1 MNSGISSPMA
11 RNVNAIMAAV
21 NGTKNKRR
29 TTFINESAASGR
41 ANKNAS
47 SAAIHQKGIQERKIE
62 RRPARNPYRKSET
75 QTRRKIFGARASKS
89 SPKTGAVWSFP
100 TRVEDFKKPE
110 VEELF
115 GDFWKSIDEQE
126 MEKYFKDFWQ
136 SVKKS
141 NNEMENHFKEFW
153 RAVRLTQDAPVDMTE
168 FWRHV
173 EGKNRKPGP
182 KENLASQFWKMIE
195 SQQEAKVL
203 DEPAIAGHFLRMA
216 QKSENE
222 ARESRPWETPARDMW
237 KLIQHEEN
245 RLVENKLSPETLAG
259 DFFLMTSNK
268 KRQAPKTPSGSDA
281 ELMTGQFWKMVD
293 KQMIAGRE
301 VKFVADQEG
310 NVFRNIKG
318 HQMKAKRR
326 ESMIEAR
333 LVNEFFTLI
342 ENEKDEDEDSI
353 TFVVDSSGRIFQQKN
368 AKKIRKPGKS
378 ASKAKMV
385 KDFFS
390 MIDREQKHDDAKV
403 ESFAGNFWKMINNS
417 EVRPERKSKE
427 ALAGEFWKTV
437 EFIESLKKKRE
448 TMRRLSASRRD
459 EAEFAVAPLFSA
471 AAARKTAGD
480 FDAQAKRKAAML
492 LACAT
497 LEQQQH
503 HQHVFINE
511 RPVGRQRTL
520 SSSSSSLFS
529 VKEEEE
535 EALKTSR
542 AAAAAATFRVTPHYC
557 ALPLGATNDA
567 RNGSGVIRVAQRQ
580 NKKTAKPQQCHRQ
593 NMVAQERRGSI
604 TRRNRIPSISN
615 GSNNDRKCGK
625 RAW

>member
-1 MNSGISSPMA
+1 MG
-11 RNVNAIMAAV
+11 
-21 NGTKNKRR
+21 
-29 TTFINESAASGR
+29 
-41 ANKNAS
+41 
-47 SAAIHQKGIQERKIE
+47 
-62 RRPARNPYRKSET
+62 
-75 QTRRKIFGARASKS
+75 RASKS

-126 MEKYFKDFWQ
+126 ME
-136 SVKKS
+136 
-141 NNEMENHFKEFW
+141 NHFKEFW
-153 RAVRLTQDAPVDMTE
+153 RAIRLTQDTPVDMTE

-268 KRQAPKTPSGSDA
+268 KRQAPKTPSGIDA

-293 KQMIAGRE
+293 KQTIAGRE

-333 LVNEFFTLI
+333 LVNEFFTLV
-342 ENEKDEDEDSI
+342 ENEKDGDEESI

-368 AKKIRKPGKS
+368 AKKGNINAVFWKIALACDAADPVTNKTGKSASRLRSHHDNTSKIHEQIKKPGKS

-390 MIDREQKHDDAKV
+390 MIDKEQKHDDAKV

-459 EAEFAVAPLFSA
+459 EAEFAVAPLFTA
-471 AAARKTAGD
+471 AATRKTAGD

-497 LEQQQH
+497 LEQQQL
-503 HQHVFINE
+503 HQHIFVNE

-529 VKEEEE
+529 VKEEGE

-542 AAAAAATFRVTPHYC
+542 AAAAATFRVTPHYC
-557 ALPLGATNDA
+557 ALPLNSTNDA